1 MTVKGH
7 YRRELEKETKR
18 LFANRTYLADGAE
31 NLVRISVPVCG
42 LIMLHKQ
49 RTTRR
54 TGKPIVLRKPAGDGG
69 MLEMEL
75 MEMSS

>member
-7 YRRELEKETKR
+7 YRELEKETKR

-42 LIMLHKQ
+42 LIMLH
-49 RTTRR
+49 
-54 TGKPIVLRKPAGDGG
+54 
-69 MLEMEL
+69 
-75 MEMSS
+75 